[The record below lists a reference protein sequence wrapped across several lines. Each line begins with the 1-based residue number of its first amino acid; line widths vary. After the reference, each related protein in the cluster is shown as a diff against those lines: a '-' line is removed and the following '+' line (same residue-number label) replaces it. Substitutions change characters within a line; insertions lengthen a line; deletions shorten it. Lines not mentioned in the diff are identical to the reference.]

1 VSMAQEKPF
10 APSAERNR
18 EPLRDVLKKVLTG
31 SGLLLEIG
39 SGTGQHAAYLAQDF
53 PAYQWQPTDLP
64 EKLDTIDAWAADS
77 DAENILPAIALDLAA
92 DPSKEDW
99 PVQQCDALV
108 CINTIHIVAW
118 PLVVNLF
125 RGASRALKPGGVM
138 FVYGPFEYSD
148 RPLEP
153 SNAEFDEWLKLRD
166 PNSGIRKFEDVN
178 ELAEQGGLRLEEDLA
193 MPANNRSIW
202 WRKV

>member
-1 VSMAQEKPF
+1 MEKPF

-18 EPLRDVLKKVLTG
+18 EPLRDILKNVLTG

-39 SGTGQHAAYLAQDF
+39 SGTGQHAAYMAKDF

-64 EKLDTIDAWAADS
+64 EKLDSINDWAADS
-77 DAENILPAIALDLAA
+77 GADNILPALALDLAT
-92 DPSKEDW
+92 DPNSADW
-99 PVQQCDALV
+99 PVKEADAIV

-125 RGASRALKPGGVM
+125 RGVGKVIKRGGVM
-138 FVYGPFEYSD
+138 FVYGPYEYSD
-148 RPLEP
+148 QPLEP
-153 SNAEFDEWLKLRD
+153 SNLEFDEWLKLRD
-166 PNSGIRKFEDVN
+166 PNSGIRKFDDVN
-178 ELAEQGGLRLEEDLA
+178 RLAEEAGLMLEMDQA

-202 WRKV
+202 WRKR

>member
-1 VSMAQEKPF
+1 MEKPF

-18 EPLRDVLKKVLTG
+18 EPLRDILKNVLTG

-39 SGTGQHAAYLAQDF
+39 SGTGQHAAYMAKDF

-64 EKLDTIDAWAADS
+64 EKLDNINDWAADS
-77 DAENILPAIALDLAA
+77 GADNILPALALDLAT
-92 DPSKEDW
+92 DPNSADW
-99 PVQQCDALV
+99 PVKEADAIV

-125 RGASRALKPGGVM
+125 RGVGKVMKRGGVM
-138 FVYGPFEYSD
+138 FVYGPYEYSD

-153 SNAEFDEWLKLRD
+153 SNVEFDEWLKLRD
-166 PNSGIRKFEDVN
+166 PNSGIRKFDDVN
-178 ELAEQGGLRLEEDLA
+178 RLAEEAGLMLEMDQA

-202 WRKV
+202 WRKRQI

>member
-1 VSMAQEKPF
+1 MADKPC

-18 EPLRDVLKKVLTG
+18 EPLRAALKNVLTG

-39 SGTGQHAAYLAQDF
+39 SGTGQHAAYLAKEF

-64 EKLDTIDAWAADS
+64 VKLNDIDAWANDS
-77 DAENILPAIALDLAA
+77 DANNILPALALDLSQ
-92 DPSKEDW
+92 PDW
-99 PVQQCDALV
+99 PVESADAIV

-118 PLVVNLF
+118 LFVQNLF
-125 RGASRALKPGGVM
+125 NGVGRVLKPGGVM
-138 FVYGPFEYSD
+138 FVYGPYEYSD

-153 SNAEFDEWLKLRD
+153 SNVEFNEWLKLRD
-166 PNSGIRKFEDVN
+166 PNSGIRKFEEVN
-178 ELAEQGGLRLEEDLA
+178 ELARASGLALRADVE

-202 WRKV
+202 WIKD

>member
-1 VSMAQEKPF
+1 MEKPF

-18 EPLRDVLKKVLTG
+18 EPLRDVLKNVLTG

-39 SGTGQHAAYLAQDF
+39 SGTGQHAAYLANDF
-53 PAYQWQPTDLP
+53 PAYRWQPTDLH
-64 EKLDTIDAWAADS
+64 EKLDGINDWAADS
-77 DAENILPAIALDLAA
+77 GADNILPALALDLAV
-92 DPSKEDW
+92 DPSNVDW
-99 PVQQCDALV
+99 PVEEADAIV

-125 RGASRALKPGGVM
+125 RGAGKLMKRGGVM
-138 FVYGPFEYSD
+138 FVYGPYEYSD

-153 SNAEFDEWLKLRD
+153 SNVEFDEWLKLRD
-166 PNSGIRKFEDVN
+166 PNSGIRKFDDVN
-178 ELAEQGGLRLEEDLA
+178 SLAEEAGLALVADKA

-202 WRKV
+202 WRKS